1 MQPMYDP
8 SMQMNM
14 YQNQMQGYQMQGH
27 QPVAQAP
34 APVAPAPTAPAADN
48 PFAASMAANPFG
60 GGSGST
66 FKPTVKEFKPEE
78 KKAIFED
85 EDDGGD
91 PFAHLQ
97 AKSKN
102 NKPGKQKQT

>member
-1 MQPMYDP
+1 MMYDP

-14 YQNQMQGYQMQGH
+14 YQHQMQGNQMQGY

-34 APVAPAPTAPAADN
+34 APVTQAPTAPAADN
-48 PFAASMAANPFG
+48 PFAAQMAANPFG
-60 GGSGST
+60 GGSGTT

-85 EDDGGD
+85 EYDGGD
-91 PFAHLQ
+91 PFAHLNQ
-97 AKSKN
+97 KSKN
-102 NKPGKQKQT
+102 NKPGKQKET

>member
-1 MQPMYDP
+1 MAQA
-8 SMQMNM
+8 SA
-14 YQNQMQGYQMQGH
+14 
-27 QPVAQAP
+27 PVAQT
-34 APVAPAPTAPAADN
+34 PTAPVTEN
-48 PFAASMAANPFG
+48 PFAAQMAANPFG
-60 GGSGST
+60 GGSGTT

-91 PFAHLQ
+91 PFAHLNQ
-97 AKSKN
+97 GKKGN